1 MSVITAIIDLGSI
14 FALSI
19 SGIFILTF
27 SSRVGFGNLLEEVD
41 FIFFVCS
48 SSHSL
53 AASRNTFTF
62 WALLI
67 FAVVPSGVLEI
78 ASGSVFFYFELR
90 SPLPLLCMF
99 LLHLYYHYLAIPY
112 QDLVRGQSLS
122 FIELCKIN
130 YRQNILKLQ
139 VQWIIKS

>member
-78 ASGSVFFYFELR
+78 ASWSMSWFWSSVSTSTVTQVSVALVLSLPCDCKSKAGSWSVFEFHR
-90 SPLPLLCMF
+90 IM
-99 LLHLYYHYLAIPY
+99 
-112 QDLVRGQSLS
+112 QD
-122 FIELCKIN
+122 KWP
-130 YRQNILKLQ
+130 QNILNLN